1 MNIDDKNISL
11 FLGSKTHLVF
21 YPINQKKE
29 LNLVCIVRNKV
40 YDPENIK
47 NLIKKFVTIQNPNLE
62 EFFNDKIKSYPLYS
76 SSKIHPSS
84 NKKVF
89 YIGDA
94 FNGFLPSLA
103 QGAGQS
109 IESAYEL
116 YHLIKENNPE
126 ITSIY
131 FKNRSR
137 RVKIIKRRSDLNFF
151 IFHFSNSIIKKIR
164 NFLMKFLLKRKFFIN
179 RYIGTI
185 YKD

>member
-62 EFFNDKIKSYPLYS
+62 EFFNDKIKSIHCIH
-76 SSKIHPSS
+76 SKIHPSS
-84 NKKVF
+84 NKKF

-94 FNGFLPSLA
+94 FNGFLP
-103 QGAGQS
+103 
-109 IESAYEL
+109 Y
-116 YHLIKENNPE
+116 
-126 ITSIY
+126 
-131 FKNRSR
+131 
-137 RVKIIKRRSDLNFF
+137 
-151 IFHFSNSIIKKIR
+151 
-164 NFLMKFLLKRKFFIN
+164 
-179 RYIGTI
+179 
-185 YKD
+185 